1 MLAAWLREAYIK
13 EGYEKG
19 YARGYAEGY
28 AQGRAEVRAERYAA
42 GRAEIRAIALAEL
55 RKMEPGVSA
64 AEAIRR
70 LEIAFEEAERRR
82 QSAA

>member
-1 MLAAWLREAYIK
+1 MLAAWLREAYMK
-13 EGYEKG
+13 EAYEKG
-19 YARGYAEGY
+19 
-28 AQGRAEVRAERYAA
+28 YAA

-64 AEAIRR
+64 AEALRR